1 MTQAVQAP
9 QAPISAQPGAGAAE
23 RVVRLIQRPFVPPL
37 LVGLV
42 GTAVIELFATD
53 AHWLSVISLMTVYAV
68 LTVGLNF
75 AQGQSGLFTMGTAA
89 FMGVG
94 AYSSAYL
101 TVTQHWAP
109 VPALLAGV
117 VLCVIVGGFFAL
129 LTLRISEIYLAI
141 ATLALVQ
148 IFGGLVYAY
157 PSVTNGVNGI
167 TNLPPLGIG
176 GLVADDVL
184 KNALVDVVILTV
196 MAMAASIVLANQPG
210 RSMRAV
216 REDHLAASGAGVGI
230 TRSLLLAFVLAAVYG
245 AVAGSLY
252 AHTIFFV
259 DPTAFTL
266 DVSVTTIAMLVIG
279 GSGSVVGAILGAF
292 LLQYAAALLADFKA
306 YSSLLFGLVVLFG
319 TLVSPLGITGSGE
332 QVIRRVPALR
342 RWLVAPTRARATEPS
357 VAVQAAETATNGEHA
372 ATQPEL
378 AALVI
383 SKSFGGVKALQGV
396 SLTVRGGEIHALIGP
411 NGSGKS
417 TLINVLSGLYKAD
430 GGSVAIGERRLE
442 GLPVSSLA
450 SSGLAR
456 TYQNGR
462 LFKALTVYENVH
474 IAGDHRSRTAGPLG
488 ARYPGVTGRAW
499 VELLI
504 DLVGIPQLESM
515 RAGLLG
521 FGNQRRVELARAL
534 ALDPQFL
541 MLDEPAAGL
550 SDTEKDGLVELLR
563 DFTRFGMGILLVEHS
578 MDVVMR
584 VADVVTV
591 LDFGRVIAH
600 GSPSEIRQDSGVIEA
615 YLGVA

>member
-1 MTQAVQAP
+1 MGASV
-9 QAPISAQPGAGAAE
+9 SVQPGEGAAD
-23 RVVRLIQRPFVPPL
+23 RVIRALQLPFVPPL
-37 LVGLV
+37 ILGALGVLI
-42 GTAVIELFATD
+42 IELFAGD
-53 AHWLSVISLMTVYAV
+53 AHWLNVISLMVVYAV

-94 AYSSAYL
+94 GYSTAYFTTA
-101 TVTQHWAP
+101 QHWAP
-109 VPALLAGV
+109 ILALLAGI
-117 VLCVIVGGFFAL
+117 VIALAVGGLFAL
-129 LTLRISEIYLAI
+129 LTLRISDIYLAI

-148 IFGGLVYAY
+148 IFGGLVLAY
-157 PSVTNGVNGI
+157 STITNGVNGI
-167 TNLPPLGIG
+167 TSVPPLGIG
-176 GLVADDVL
+176 SLVADDVL
-184 KNALVDVVILTV
+184 KNALLDVGILTV
-196 MAMAASIVLANQPG
+196 LAVAASLILTNRPG
-210 RSMRAV
+210 RAMRAV
-216 REDHLAASGAGVGI
+216 REDHLAAAGAGVGI
-230 TRSLLLAFVLAAVYG
+230 TRSLILAFVLSAIYG
-245 AVAGSLY
+245 AIAGSLY
-252 AHTIFFV
+252 AHTIAFV

-266 DVSVTTIAMLVIG
+266 DLSVTTIAMLVIG

-292 LLQYAAALLADFKA
+292 LLQYAAALLTDFRA

-319 TLVSPLGITGSGE
+319 TLVSPLGITGSGK
-332 QVIRRVPALR
+332 QVIARVPILR
-342 RWLVAPTRARATEPS
+342 RWLVPPTRSHTTQPATARIAVE
-357 VAVQAAETATNGEHA
+357 AVQEAAQDSK
-372 ATQPEL
+372 QPEL
-378 AALVI
+378 EARGI
-383 SKSFGGVKALQGV
+383 SKSFGGVNALQDV
-396 SLTVRGGEIHALIGP
+396 SLTVRCGEIHALIGP

-417 TLINVLSGLYKAD
+417 TLINVLSGLYRAD
-430 GGSVAIGERRLE
+430 GGSVSIGDRRLD
-442 GLPVSSLA
+442 GLPVSNRA

-474 IAGDHRSRTAGPLG
+474 IASDHRSPVSGPLG
-488 ARYPGVTGRAW
+488 ARFPGVAGRAW

-504 DLVGIPQLESM
+504 DLAGISELESF

-541 MLDEPAAGL
+541 LLDEPAAGL

-563 DFTRFGMGILLVEHS
+563 DFTRTGMGILLVEHS

-600 GSPSEIRQDSGVIEA
+600 GSPVEIRQDTGVVEA

>member
-1 MTQAVQAP
+1 MAEAGRLPV
-9 QAPISAQPGAGAAE
+9 QPGAQAAE
-23 RVVRLIQRPFVPPL
+23 RLIRVLQQPFVPPL
-37 LVGLV
+37 ILGVVGVLIV
-42 GTAVIELFATD
+42 EWFAAD
-53 AHWLSVISLMTVYAV
+53 AHWLNAISLMTVYAV

-94 AYSSAYL
+94 GYSTAYL
-101 TVTQHWAP
+101 TTAQHWAP
-109 VPALLAGV
+109 ILALVAGV
-117 VLCVIVGGFFAL
+117 VLALAVGGLFAL
-129 LTLRISEIYLAI
+129 LTLRISDIYLAI

-148 IFGGLVYAY
+148 IFGGLVLAY
-157 PSVTNGVNGI
+157 STVTNGVNGI
-167 TNLPPLGIG
+167 TSIPPLGIG
-176 GLVADDVL
+176 SLVADDVL
-184 KNALVDVVILTV
+184 KNALLDVGILTV
-196 MAMAASIVLANQPG
+196 LAVAASLILTRRPG
-210 RSMRAV
+210 REMRAV
-216 REDHLAASGAGVGI
+216 REDHLAAAGAGVGI
-230 TRSLLLAFVLAAVYG
+230 TRSLILAFVLAATYG

-252 AHTIFFV
+252 AHTIAFV

-266 DVSVTTIAMLVIG
+266 DLSVTTIAMLVIG
-279 GSGSVVGAILGAF
+279 GSGSVLGAILGAF
-292 LLQYAAALLADFKA
+292 LLQYAAALLTDFKA

-332 QVIRRVPALR
+332 QVIGRVPILR
-342 RWLVAPTRARATEPS
+342 RWLVPPTRSRGTRPAAARI
-357 VAVQAAETATNGEHA
+357 AVKAGHEAEQSK
-372 ATQPEL
+372 QPEL
-378 AALVI
+378 EARGI
-383 SKSFGGVKALQGV
+383 SKSFGGVNALQDV
-396 SLTVRGGEIHALIGP
+396 SLTVRCGEIHALIGP

-417 TLINVLSGLYKAD
+417 TLINVLSGLYRAD
-430 GGSVAIGERRLE
+430 AGSVSIGDRRLD
-442 GLPVSSLA
+442 GLAVSNRA

-474 IAGDHRSRTAGPLG
+474 IASDHRSPVSGPLG
-488 ARYPGVTGRAW
+488 ARFPGVAGRAW

-504 DLVGIPQLESM
+504 DLAGISELESF

-541 MLDEPAAGL
+541 LLDEPAAGL

-563 DFTRFGMGILLVEHS
+563 DFTRTGMGILLVEHS

-600 GSPSEIRQDSGVIEA
+600 GSPVEIRQDTGVVEA